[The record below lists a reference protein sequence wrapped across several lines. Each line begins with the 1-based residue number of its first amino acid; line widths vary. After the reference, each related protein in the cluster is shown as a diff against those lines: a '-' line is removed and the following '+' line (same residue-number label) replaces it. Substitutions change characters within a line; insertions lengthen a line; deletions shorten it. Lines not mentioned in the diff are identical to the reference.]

1 MRRQWWQAAAGRWM
15 MWRRMTATLL
25 VADDHPLF
33 RAALRTAIGAAVPG
47 VQFIEADSISQLFE
61 ALEQPGLPDLLLLDL
76 NMPGAQGFSALAHL
90 RGAWPQLPVVVVSA
104 LDDAATVRQ
113 CLRFGAQGFISKSA
127 DAAHI
132 GSDVRAVLDGELA
145 VPAHVERVAAAGSD
159 EPQLAVAQR
168 MAELTPAQF
177 RVLGMLCAGRMNKQ
191 IAFDLQISEA
201 TVKAHMTAIMR
212 KLGVAT
218 RTQAVLLAGQLA
230 LRPDDVHAPPEE
242 S

>member
-1 MRRQWWQAAAGRWM
+1 M
-15 MWRRMTATLL
+15 MGRRMSTTLL

-33 RAALRTAIGAAVPG
+33 RAALRTAISAAVPDARF
-47 VQFIEADSISQLFE
+47 VEADSISQLFE
-61 ALEQPGLPDLLLLDL
+61 LLEHPALPDLLLLDL

-90 RGAWPQLPVVVVSA
+90 RGALPQLPVVVVSA
-104 LDDAATVRQ
+104 LDDATTVRQ

-127 DAAHI
+127 DAARI

-145 VPAHVERVAAAGSD
+145 IPAHIEGVAPGSGD
-159 EPQLAVAQR
+159 GAQLAVAQR

-191 IAFDLQISEA
+191 IAFDLQITEA
-201 TVKAHMTAIMR
+201 TVKAHMTAVMR

-230 LRPDDVHAPPEE
+230 LRPEDVHAPPEE
-242 S
+242 G